1 MRCARR
7 ASMVR
12 GTMGFFDKAKRL
24 FGLGDGSEEDAPDA
38 DADATRTAAPAPSA
52 SRDPR
57 ADRLAKARGRKDRP
71 PLMEMPPEQG
81 QTIDDAL
88 AARESGD
95 MRGARKI
102 LETID
107 RGGGLR
113 TVLRA
118 AAALEAGDEGE
129 LRPLL
134 PKVAAEA
141 EGWKLWLQVASA
153 LGEPKAAQPYLDHAA
168 AEKAPAWALSWARAM
183 ADDEAV
189 RREGLVELLFTDAP
203 LARTVAARDL
213 AVTGAVADP
222 EATARWAA
230 FSHGR
235 ESIRR
240 FGAPVVADLLARAV
254 RS

>member
-1 MRCARR
+1 MRA
-7 ASMVR
+7 
-12 GTMGFFDKAKRL
+12 TMGFFDKARQL
-24 FGLGDGSEEDAPDA
+24 LGLGASDEDLPEDERL
-38 DADATRTAAPAPSA
+38 TTVPTAPSA
-52 SRDPR
+52 APNPR
-57 ADRLAKARGRKDRP
+57 ASRLARARGRKDRP
-71 PLMEMPPEQG
+71 PLLEMPPEQG
-81 QTIDDAL
+81 QTVDDAL
-88 AARESGD
+88 AARAAGD
-95 MRGARKI
+95 HRGARKI

-113 TVLRA
+113 LVLRA
-118 AAALEAGDEGE
+118 AAALEAGDEDE
-129 LRPLL
+129 LGPLL

-153 LGEPKAAQPYLDHAA
+153 LGDAKAAQPYLDHAA
-168 AEKAPAWALSWARAM
+168 AEKAPPWALAWARAM
-183 ADDEAV
+183 AEDEAV

-213 AVTGAVADP
+213 AVAGAVADA

-240 FGAPVVADLLARAV
+240 FGAPVVAKLLARAV
-254 RS
+254 AS